1 VKAGRQRPV
10 FSCVERDAI
19 SVNFA
24 LNGKMKRLRR
34 REIRARIRRQRV
46 PTEQDWGNYQDD
58 LDQNDAHQK
67 FAGKTNEQVQRYFR
81 ENVIMT
87 TDDLRWMPR
96 IPFQYYMIGF
106 KDFVSSRNFEPS
118 YASDPASCFI
128 RLVLEKLENHSD
140 HILAIMPD
148 LLPTVEYV
156 ANHQAE
162 FEADKAIYGSFPEIY
177 KQIQAL
183 YNVLRG

>member
-1 VKAGRQRPV
+1 VKAGRKRPA
-10 FSCVERDAI
+10 FYVEKRLAI
-19 SVNFA
+19 SANFA
-24 LNGKMKRLRR
+24 LNGEMKRPRR

-58 LDQNDAHQK
+58 LDQNAAHQK

-96 IPFQYYMIGF
+96 VPFQYYMIGF
-106 KDFVSSRNFEPS
+106 KDFIVLRNFEPS

-128 RLVLEKLENHSD
+128 RLVLEKLENHPD
-140 HILAIMPD
+140 HILAIMPE

-162 FEADKAIYGSFPEIY
+162 FEADENIYGSFPEIF

-183 YNVLRG
+183 YGTLGR

>member
-1 VKAGRQRPV
+1 
-10 FSCVERDAI
+10 
-19 SVNFA
+19 
-24 LNGKMKRLRR
+24 MKRPRR

-46 PTEQDWGNYQDD
+46 PREQDWGDYQDD
-58 LDQNDAHQK
+58 LDQNDAHEK

-87 TDDLRWMPR
+87 TGDLRWMPR

-106 KDFVSSRNFEPS
+106 KDFVASRNFEPS

-128 RLVLEKLENHSD
+128 RLVLEKLENHPN
-140 HILAIMPD
+140 HVLAIMPE

-162 FEADKAIYGSFPEIY
+162 YEADESIYGSFVEIY

-183 YNVLRG
+183 YSALGG